1 MTDPNRRFVKIFNI
15 GYFVI
20 LCMVGVLCLYLAPSK
35 LGQID
40 NIYIVET
47 TVVKMGDKL
56 GNLQLESNKGDLLI
70 CF

>member
-1 MTDPNRRFVKIFNI
+1 MKIFNI

-40 NIYIVET
+40 NIYNVET
-47 TVVKMGDKL
+47 TVVKMGDKS
-56 GNLQLESNKGDLLI
+56 GNLQQESDK
-70 CF
+70 

>member
-1 MTDPNRRFVKIFNI
+1 MTDPNKRFVKIFNI

-40 NIYIVET
+40 NIYNVET
-47 TVVKMGDKL
+47 TMVKMGDRS
-56 GNLQLESNKGDLLI
+56 GNLQLESNK
-70 CF
+70 

>member
-1 MTDPNRRFVKIFNI
+1 MTDPNRRFVKTFNI

-47 TVVKMGDKL
+47 TVVKMGDKS
-56 GNLQLESNKGDLLI
+56 GNSQLESNK
-70 CF
+70 